1 MLHALPN
8 FSSTTYSVNTVVRS
22 PRLYLFDRKTNTQ
35 VLEDCSNTTD
45 LKTIFIS
52 PMAKNILPGT
62 SPASVGH
69 DMGSWLRFFHQW
81 SSEPGQAQLRATIG
95 RNTEARKLK
104 RKITYDSFVAILERY
119 HPEVVEGHV
128 EKLKSIQNAMTAEF
142 ELNEPPQGDDGRWGL
157 IHGDF
162 WTGK

>member
-1 MLHALPN
+1 MLHGLAN
-8 FSSTTYSVNTVVRS
+8 FSYTTYPANTVVRS

-35 VLEDCSNTTD
+35 VLEDCLDTTD

-52 PMAKNILPGT
+52 HKIKEILPGT
-62 SPASVGH
+62 TAASVGH
-69 DMGSWLRFFHQW
+69 DIGSWLRSFHQW
-81 SSEPGQAQLRATIG
+81 TSEPSQAALRETIR

-104 RKITYDSFVAILERY
+104 CKITYDSFVEILETY
-119 HPEVVEGHV
+119 PQLVEGHV
-128 EKLKSIQNAMTAEF
+128 EKLNIIRDAMTAEF
-142 ELNEPPQGDDGRWGL
+142 KLEKPPKGEGCSWGL